1 MKNTLRKG
9 KSVGA
14 KKVSLLPLTKKPPSS
29 RLEMLQDISLAL
41 TNENAVNLNIL
52 QVYLKMSNLI
62 KFASFL
68 IAFYDLSLYF
78 IFLIL

>member
-1 MKNTLRKG
+1 
-9 KSVGA
+9 
-14 KKVSLLPLTKKPPSS
+14 
-29 RLEMLQDISLAL
+29 MLQDISLAL